1 MTNKRTMK
9 VQIGGTHYSE
19 FAIQPTDYIVKN
31 KLDWYEANMV
41 KYTSRHKLKGGATDI
56 KKVIHY
62 AQMLLEDTYGIVT
75 TVRYSDDSD
84 ASGGAAA
91 PAKKTRRKRR
101 KIVTPL
107 GMIIEESDAQPN

>member
-1 MTNKRTMK
+1 MSNKKSSMK

-41 KYTSRHKLKGGATDI
+41 KYTSRHKLKGGAIDV

-62 AQMLLEDTYGIVT
+62 AQMLLEETYGIVS
-75 TVRYSDDSD
+75 TVKYSDEGETPSVL
-84 ASGGAAA
+84 
-91 PAKKTRRKRR
+91 KKKRRKR
-101 KIVTPL
+101 KATVTPL
-107 GMIIEESDAQPN
+107 GTTTEEPTDAQTN